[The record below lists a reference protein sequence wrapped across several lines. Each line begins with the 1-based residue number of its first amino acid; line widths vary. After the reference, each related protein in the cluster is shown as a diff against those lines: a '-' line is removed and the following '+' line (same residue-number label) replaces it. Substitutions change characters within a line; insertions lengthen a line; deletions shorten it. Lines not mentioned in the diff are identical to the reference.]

1 MKQGKD
7 EEEEKEEEEG
17 GEKETLADLLQVLV
31 VLQLVHQLAVQV
43 VADLLRSAL
52 RGREGDVTAGRP
64 IDAQPSL
71 REGTLTK
78 ASGPSSMLLLVQ
90 GFQLTC
96 GGDQGTTPLP
106 L

>member
-52 RGREGDVTAGRP
+52 RGREG
-64 IDAQPSL
+64 
-71 REGTLTK
+71 
-78 ASGPSSMLLLVQ
+78 
-90 GFQLTC
+90 
-96 GGDQGTTPLP
+96 
-106 L
+106 